1 MDLEVLNEDFEN
13 VMDKILDGF
22 EEIVVGELDNMENSR
37 FDIVKYLEMEN

>member
-1 MDLEVLNEDFEN
+1 
-13 VMDKILDGF
+13 MDKILDGF